1 MWLIITVESDGVNYA
16 LILIDGDWEFAEMG
30 QKVSVLFVCLGNI
43 CRSPTAHAV
52 FRQLVKAEG
61 LQDKIEIDS
70 AGTGAW
76 HVGNPPD
83 KRATQVAEGKGIQMR
98 DLRARQVDFGD
109 FYQYDYILAMD
120 HSNYS
125 NLYEMALP
133 EHREKLHMF
142 LTFSDEFQ
150 ETEVPDPYY
159 GGPEGFDY
167 VFDMVGSAS
176 RGLLEEIKQ
185 KL

>member
-1 MWLIITVESDGVNYA
+1 MA
-16 LILIDGDWEFAEMG
+16 K
-30 QKVSVLFVCLGNI
+30 KVSVLFVCLGNI

-52 FRQLVKAEG
+52 FRKLVIDEG
-61 LQDKIEIDS
+61 LAKQIEIDS
-70 AGTGAW
+70 AGTAAY

-83 KRATQVAEGKGIQMR
+83 SRSTQVAQGRGIQMN
-98 DLRARQVDFGD
+98 DLRARAVDFGD
-109 FYQYDYILAMD
+109 FYQFDYILAMD

-142 LTFSDEFQ
+142 LQFTEEFE

-159 GGPEGFDY
+159 GGPQGFDH
-167 VFDMVGSAS
+167 VFDLVESAS
-176 RGLLEEIKQ
+176 RGLLEHIKQ
-185 KL
+185 NHLD

>member
-1 MWLIITVESDGVNYA
+1 
-16 LILIDGDWEFAEMG
+16 MG
-30 QKVSVLFVCLGNI
+30 KKVSVLFVCLGNI

-52 FRQLVKAEG
+52 FRKMVKDEG
-61 LQDKIEIDS
+61 LEKHIEIDS

-83 KRATQVAEGKGIQMR
+83 KRATQVAESKGIQMR

-120 HSNYS
+120 NSNYR
-125 NLYEMALP
+125 NLFEMALP

-142 LTFSDEFQ
+142 LSFTEAFT

-167 VFDMVGSAS
+167 VFAMVDSAS
-176 RGLLEEIKQ
+176 RGLLADIKQ
-185 KL
+185 KYLA

>member
-1 MWLIITVESDGVNYA
+1 MPK
-16 LILIDGDWEFAEMG
+16 
-30 QKVSVLFVCLGNI
+30 KVSVLFVCLGNI

-52 FRQLVKAEG
+52 FRKLVMEEG
-61 LQDKIEIDS
+61 LEKRIEIDS
-70 AGTGAW
+70 AGTAAY

-83 KRATQVAEGKGIQMR
+83 SRSMKTAKNRGIQMN
-98 DLRARQVDFGD
+98 DLRARAVDFGD

-133 EHREKLHMF
+133 EHREKIHMF
-142 LTFSDEFQ
+142 LQFTEEFT

-159 GGPEGFDY
+159 GGPQGFEH
-167 VFDMVGSAS
+167 VFDLVGSAS
-176 RGLLEEIKQ
+176 KGLLEHIKQ
-185 KL
+185 KDL

>member
-1 MWLIITVESDGVNYA
+1 MA
-16 LILIDGDWEFAEMG
+16 K
-30 QKVSVLFVCLGNI
+30 KVSVLFVCLGNI

-52 FRQLVKAEG
+52 FRKLVIDEG
-61 LQDKIEIDS
+61 LAKQIEIDS
-70 AGTGAW
+70 AGTAAY

-83 KRATQVAEGKGIQMR
+83 SRSTQVAQGRGIQMN
-98 DLRARQVDFGD
+98 DLRARAVDFGD
-109 FYQYDYILAMD
+109 FYQFDYILAMD

-142 LTFSDEFQ
+142 LKFTEEFE

-159 GGPEGFDY
+159 GGPQGFDH
-167 VFDMVGSAS
+167 VFDLVESAS
-176 RGLLEEIKQ
+176 RGLLEHIKQ
-185 KL
+185 NHLG